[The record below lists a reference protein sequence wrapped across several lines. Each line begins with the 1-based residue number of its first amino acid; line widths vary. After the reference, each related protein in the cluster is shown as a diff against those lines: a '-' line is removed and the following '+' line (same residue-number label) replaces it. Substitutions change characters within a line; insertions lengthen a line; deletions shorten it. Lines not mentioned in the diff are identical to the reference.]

1 MLALVVA
8 GALAYSNSLPSP
20 FVLDDE
26 DSIVRNPFITALWP
40 LPQAMAAPPQS
51 TFSGRP
57 LASLSLALSYATGGL
72 TPAVFRI
79 WNLSILIASA
89 LVLFGIVRRSVLL
102 WAGSEDPALPSTS
115 LALATSLLRR
125 LHP

>member
-1 MLALVVA
+1 M
-8 GALAYSNSLPSP
+8 
-20 FVLDDE
+20 
-26 DSIVRNPFITALWP
+26 
-40 LPQAMAAPPQS
+40 
-51 TFSGRP
+51 
-57 LASLSLALSYATGGL
+57 LALSYATGGL

-79 WNLSILIASA
+79 WNISILIASA

-125 LHP
+125 LAIALTAAGRSDEAMQHHRARASSAAALTKEIQPQIFTD